1 MSKREELLRSGGGN
15 ILSSMGTGQNQELP
29 TGLDPATALR
39 RPAHLEGLTR
49 EKAAARI
56 TVDRIVRD
64 PDQPREEFDEEA
76 LQRLADSL
84 RTRGQLQPIRVRWDE
99 GRGAYVILV
108 GERRWRAAQQAG
120 LTELSCIVVDGELPP
135 DERLM
140 IQLVENAL
148 REDLRPVEQARAY
161 KALMEAREWSGN
173 QLAKELHIAQ
183 SSVVRALALLELP
196 APVQAQVEQGA
207 LAATVAAELTK
218 LPESAMQA
226 EVAQAIV
233 DQGLTRSEVAEVVKA
248 VRARRPAQT
257 RPDPV
262 EVDLGDGITV
272 VVRYR
277 KPTTVTAQQ
286 ALRKA
291 LKVLQD
297 RDRDDQAA

>member
-1 MSKREELLRSGGGN
+1 MSKREELLRSGGSN
-15 ILSSMGTGQNQELP
+15 ILSSMGAGQSQELP
-29 TGLDPATALR
+29 AGLDPAAALQ

-56 TVDRIVRD
+56 AVDRIVRD

-99 GRGAYVILV
+99 GRGVYVILV
-108 GERRWRAAQQAG
+108 GERRWRAAQRAG
-120 LTELSCIVVDGELPP
+120 LAELSCIVVEGELPA

-161 KALMEAREWSGN
+161 KALMEARGWSGN

-218 LPESAMQA
+218 LPEPAMQA

-262 EVDLGDGITV
+262 EVDLDDGITV
-272 VVRYR
+272 IVRYR

>member
-15 ILSSMGTGQNQELP
+15 ILSSMGTGQSQELP

-99 GRGAYVILV
+99 GRGVYVILV

-120 LTELSCIVVDGELPP
+120 LTELSCIVVDGELPA

-196 APVQAQVEQGA
+196 APVQAKVEQGA

>member
-1 MSKREELLRSGGGN
+1 MSKREELLRSGSDN
-15 ILSSMGTGQNQELP
+15 ILSSMGAGQSQDLP
-29 TGLDPATALR
+29 AGLDPAAALR

-56 TVDRIVRD
+56 AVDRIVRD

-99 GRGAYVILV
+99 GRGVYVILV
-108 GERRWRAAQQAG
+108 GERRWRAAQRAG
-120 LTELSCIVVDGELPP
+120 LAELSCIVVDGELPA

-218 LPESAMQA
+218 LPEPAMQA

-233 DQGLTRSEVAEVVKA
+233 DQGLTRSEVTEVVKA

-272 VVRYR
+272 VVRFR

>member
-1 MSKREELLRSGGGN
+1 MSKREELLRSGGSN
-15 ILSSMGTGQNQELP
+15 ILSSMGAGQSQELP
-29 TGLDPATALR
+29 AGLDPAAALR

-56 TVDRIVRD
+56 AVDRIVRD

-84 RTRGQLQPIRVRWDE
+84 RTRGQLQPILVRWDE
-99 GRGAYVILV
+99 GRGVYVILV
-108 GERRWRAAQQAG
+108 GERRWRAAQRAG
-120 LTELSCIVVDGELPP
+120 LAELSCIVVEGELPA

-161 KALMEAREWSGN
+161 KALMEARGWSGN

-277 KPTTVTAQQ
+277 NPTTVTAQQ